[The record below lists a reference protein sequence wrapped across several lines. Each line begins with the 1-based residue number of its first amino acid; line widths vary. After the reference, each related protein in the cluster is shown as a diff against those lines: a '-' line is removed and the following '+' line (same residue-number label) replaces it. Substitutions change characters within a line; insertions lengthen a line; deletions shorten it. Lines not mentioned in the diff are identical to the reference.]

1 MKSFLETC
9 RATEIN
15 NFVSLGGGKYDIR
28 DGKRFLKLL
37 VKETCK
43 CNLPALTPVLKS
55 NTPLHIDLDLRI
67 KKTTTCPR
75 IHDSVFMEC
84 AQQLLMILSSVIGN
98 RKLKVVLTRR
108 SGAYRKNLGEDIFA
122 SGFHIYISNVT
133 LTNSQRVEF
142 RTKCL
147 ADSFWYD
154 VLVDGLGEGQQL
166 VNPPEDV
173 LDEAVGKTSS
183 LIVIGCNKPN
193 LRNKVSAHYIF
204 YFDEWRNAWFG
215 DYDKPLPFG
224 WQFKSKNT
232 LAEYT
237 NCLRRIYKWIFK
249 PTPTTDA
256 TDATPTTDVTP
267 TKPECVP
274 LQNKTNSMFNLEY
287 FLEKCDSA
295 KEDFTHSEWK
305 QLVFYCRS
313 SGMEERFVCERL
325 NSFFKPKDRREN
337 TRLWNAWKGVENITA
352 GSIVRMISKYCSE
365 WDTDTLFPVQQFLLY
380 NEVLELS
387 KGIHTFTDVCK
398 QLKMFLVYVASDK
411 LFAYRRRTFTLSQ
424 KGDTLIDTKLI
435 LDVVPPFIKSDDFN
449 ITLYPTLEKV
459 MKTKRKL
466 MREMKGEKA
475 QKFGEEVA
483 ALLQSS
489 KTDKQR
495 YEKLLQKLG
504 LKNEKQTVSGIIK
517 TLHLDNQ
524 LRRYECCTF
533 TPFSGKVPV
542 THDATLQLFTGFHLE
557 KVCGNNTP
565 VEETLLWKY
574 FETVWAHDGK
584 EPDQKEYIFDVLAHM
599 IQFPRIRSERLYTLF
614 SEEQGTGKSFMFEVF
629 RALLGDKY
637 CRFYDLMDTYVC
649 RFNINNH
656 SRLIHFLDDVE
667 SASEK
672 QTRKLFP
679 RVTCRT
685 QQYEAKNQSIITLP
699 EFSNI
704 FITTNKKGGA
714 LFLRSQDR
722 RQVILH
728 AGDGF
733 IQNRQFFKNL
743 QDEVEDRKNMK
754 SWYVFFKQRNLSN
767 FNFQQDP
774 KTKLKKEALMVQ
786 APKSHKWLQNQF
798 ITHDFI
804 LSPHYRM
811 GLCEIKQKNGFEIRA
826 KVSLLYSLYTDY
838 VRKFFPSS
846 KIRNMDSWKEEILKM
861 GAVFPNKRQRIFQ
874 KTYKV
879 CDLNY
884 ENIKE
889 RFWQTYNIGM
899 DWNVDVVLPN
909 ERTQHAV

>member
-1 MKSFLETC
+1 
-9 RATEIN
+9 
-15 NFVSLGGGKYDIR
+15 VSLGGGKYDIR

-43 CNLPALTPVLKS
+43 CTLPALTPVLKS

-67 KKTTTCPR
+67 KKTSICPR
-75 IHDSVFMEC
+75 VPDSVFMEC
-84 AQQLLMILSSVIGN
+84 AQQLLMILNSVIGN
-98 RKLKVVLTRR
+98 KKLKVVLTRR
-108 SGAYRKNLGEDIFA
+108 SGPYRKKTSEDIFA

-133 LTNSQRVEF
+133 LADSQKVEF

-147 ADSFWYD
+147 ADPYWYD
-154 VLVDGLGEGQQL
+154 VLVAGLGEGQQL

-173 LDEAVGKTSS
+173 LDESVGKTSS

-193 LRNKVSAHYIF
+193 LKNKVSAHYIF

-215 DYDKPLPFG
+215 DYDKSLPFG
-224 WQFKSKNT
+224 WQFQSKNT

-249 PTPTTDA
+249 PVPNTPGTPTT
-256 TDATPTTDVTP
+256 
-267 TKPECVP
+267 PEYVS
-274 LQNKTNSMFNLEY
+274 LQNKMKGSMFNLEY
-287 FLEKCDSA
+287 FLEKCENV

-313 SGMEERFVCERL
+313 SGLDEGSVCERL
-325 NSFFKPKDRREN
+325 NSYFQPKDRREN
-337 TRLWNAWKGVENITA
+337 SRLWNSWKGVEDITT
-352 GSIVRMISKYCSE
+352 GSIVRMISKYCSD

-424 KGDTLIDTKLI
+424 KGETIIDTKLVI
-435 LDVVPPFIKSDDFN
+435 DVVPPFIKSDDFN
-449 ITLYPTLEKV
+449 VTVYPTLEKV
-459 MKTKRKL
+459 MKAKRKL

-475 QKFGEEVA
+475 QKFGEEVTL
-483 ALLQSS
+483 LLQSS

-495 YEKLLQKLG
+495 YEKLTHKLG
-504 LKNEKQTVSGIIK
+504 LKTEKQTVSGIIK
-517 TLHLDNQ
+517 NLHLDNQ

-542 THDATLQLFTGFHLE
+542 THEATLQLFTGFHLE
-557 KVCGNNTP
+557 QVCGINTP

-574 FETVWAHDGK
+574 FEIVWAHNGK
-584 EPDQKEYIFDVLAHM
+584 EPAQKQYIFDVLAHM
-599 IQFPRIRSERLYTLF
+599 IQFPRTRSERLYTLY
-614 SEEQGTGKSFMFEVF
+614 SEEQGTGKSFAFEVF
-629 RALLGDKY
+629 KALLGDNY
-637 CRFYDLMDTYVC
+637 CRFYDLMDNYVC

-667 SASEK
+667 SATEK

-679 RVTCRT
+679 RVTCKT
-685 QQYEAKNQSIITLP
+685 QQYEAKNQTIITLP

-704 FITTNKKGGA
+704 FLTTNKKGGA
-714 LFLRSQDR
+714 LFLRCQDR

-728 AGDGF
+728 AGDGL
-733 IQNRQFFKNL
+733 IQNREFFKKL
-743 QDEVEDRKNMK
+743 QDEIEDRKIMK
-754 SWYVFFKQRNLSN
+754 SWYTFFKQRDISK

-804 LSPHYRM
+804 LSSHYRR
-811 GLCEIKQKNGFEIRA
+811 GLCEIKRKNGFEIRA
-826 KVSLLYSLYTDY
+826 KATLLYSLYADY
-838 VRKFFPSS
+838 VRKYFPSS
-846 KIRNMDSWKEEILKM
+846 KIRNMDSWKEEILKI
-861 GAVFPNKRQRIFQ
+861 GARFPSKRQRIFH

-879 CDLNY
+879 CDLVY
-884 ENIKE
+884 EDIKE
-889 RFWQTYNIGM
+889 QFLKTYNIGL
-899 DWNVDVVLPN
+899 DWNTDFLLPI
-909 ERTQHAV
+909 ERSQDS